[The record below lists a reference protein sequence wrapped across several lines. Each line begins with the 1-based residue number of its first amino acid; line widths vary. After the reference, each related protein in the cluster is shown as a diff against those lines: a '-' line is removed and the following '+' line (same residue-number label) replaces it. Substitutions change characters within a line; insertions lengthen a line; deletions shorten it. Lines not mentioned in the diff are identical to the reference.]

1 MLFPFFRGSYLGW
14 KDSIR
19 HNLSSCRSFVKCA
32 TSSTDPSEKARVGSC
47 WTFDA
52 DGMESDRLQRQNT
65 YVARSALDAG
75 VRFVKD
81 LRLRIDFETGM
92 LTEAAALNLAKVNIR
107 EYDIQYT

>member
-1 MLFPFFRGSYLGW
+1 
-14 KDSIR
+14 
-19 HNLSSCRSFVKCA
+19 
-32 TSSTDPSEKARVGSC
+32 
-47 WTFDA
+47 
-52 DGMESDRLQRQNT
+52 MESDRLQRQNT

-107 EYDIQYT
+107 ELFGE